1 MVWIVLRQVFCSG
14 GMKGFWGGHQALV
27 WQKQIPR
34 WNLFHWKDLLRTN
47 PLRGLQIL
55 MEICIE
61 ISIIKNEQDIT
72 LQKPTLY
79 NSYLTAGM
87 DCGQLCNFL
96 PDRVTLPLVFP
107 EQVAGP
113 P

>member
-1 MVWIVLRQVFCSG
+1 
-14 GMKGFWGGHQALV
+14 
-27 WQKQIPR
+27 
-34 WNLFHWKDLLRTN
+34 
-47 PLRGLQIL
+47 